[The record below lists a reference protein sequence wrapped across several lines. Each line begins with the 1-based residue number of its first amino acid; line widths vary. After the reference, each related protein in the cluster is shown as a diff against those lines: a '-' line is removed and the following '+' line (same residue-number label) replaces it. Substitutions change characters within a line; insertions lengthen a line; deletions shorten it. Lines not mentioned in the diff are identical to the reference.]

1 MRVIFAFFHAIIFV
15 VFVYKDEE
23 KNKKKITIIIHKEID
38 FTMKISIIFG
48 TDVVILS
55 FQACR
60 YAKKEHKIAIANN
73 STCWTDSDTTIQN
86 QGSVGL
92 T

>member
-1 MRVIFAFFHAIIFV
+1 M
-15 VFVYKDEE
+15 K
-23 KNKKKITIIIHKEID
+23 KKTKKKITIITHKEID

-73 STCWTDSDTTIQN
+73 SKC
-86 QGSVGL
+86 
-92 T
+92 

>member
-1 MRVIFAFFHAIIFV
+1 M
-15 VFVYKDEE
+15 K
-23 KNKKKITIIIHKEID
+23 KKTKKKITIITHKEID

-55 FQACR
+55 FQACK

-73 STCWTDSDTTIQN
+73 SKC
-86 QGSVGL
+86 
-92 T
+92 